1 MLTKSTMLNMS
12 GKELLV
18 IGKQAVHQEDLETV
32 SDVYAHLKTLA
43 DTNFARTLRFDS
55 LRHLNMEPIPFLEKA
70 RTISESYSKN
80 STGTYTV
87 YVVLL
92 VHKYKKEIGLYVG
105 QSSRSAEDRFKQH
118 MAGGRLSARCH
129 RHMRCLLPSIYS
141 HLTDVSRDESLCFE
155 DALIKRFK
163 QAGIWTEGA

>member
-1 MLTKSTMLNMS
+1 MILSRTDPELFTIAQKAIQDGDIETASYIHNRLRDLGNAYYVSLLN
-12 GKELLV
+12 
-18 IGKQAVHQEDLETV
+18 
-32 SDVYAHLKTLA
+32 SDVEKHFKIK
-43 DTNFARTLRFDS
+43 
-55 LRHLNMEPIPFLEKA
+55 PIPFLGEA
-70 RTISESYSKN
+70 QTIAKSYSKN

-105 QSSRSAEDRFKQH
+105 QSSRTAEDRFKQH

-141 HLTDVSRDESLCFE
+141 HMTEVSRDESLYFE